1 MTDEHRERIL
11 TNLGRPTVLIDGFVR
26 GTWKTEQTREKAT
39 LVFEPFERLPE
50 KDRDA
55 LTPRRG
61 EQLVRFVAGPEGT
74 EAVEVRFDEKPREP
88 PSVTP
93 QAESGSNC
101 RLLWS
106 AVDLEALTVLLHTS
120 GPYCQ
125 ALHQERHQSAVVLDQ
140 LVEEHPVEAGG

>member
-55 LTPRRG
+55 LTP
-61 EQLVRFVAGPEGT
+61 
-74 EAVEVRFDEKPREP
+74 
-88 PSVTP
+88 
-93 QAESGSNC
+93 
-101 RLLWS
+101 
-106 AVDLEALTVLLHTS
+106 
-120 GPYCQ
+120 
-125 ALHQERHQSAVVLDQ
+125 
-140 LVEEHPVEAGG
+140 GGGNS